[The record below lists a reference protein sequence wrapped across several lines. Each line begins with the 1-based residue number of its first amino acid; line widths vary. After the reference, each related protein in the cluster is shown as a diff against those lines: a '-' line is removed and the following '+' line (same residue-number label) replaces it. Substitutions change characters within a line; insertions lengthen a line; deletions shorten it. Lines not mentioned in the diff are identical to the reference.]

1 MQKQKGISSDQNN
14 KSCSIIHNGSNKI
27 GFTFFWIFCDF
38 LRNLQG
44 SAIQF
49 NYLSYLLQKGPRKET
64 KACNVAPTAA
74 GRCGFCNSGEA
85 GGVLARGRG
94 GGGSRGVLGL
104 VWAGVGGGET
114 AGGSGPRLPAAAA
127 AGAAA
132 PAQQAPGWGL
142 G

>member
-1 MQKQKGISSDQNN
+1 MDTTKFVSHFSDFSVIFYTIYKNQQTTLT
-14 KSCSIIHNGSNKI
+14 I
-27 GFTFFWIFCDF
+27 GVTVLQ
-38 LRNLQG
+38 LRPWKDL
-44 SAIQF
+44 
-49 NYLSYLLQKGPRKET
+49 
-64 KACNVAPTAA
+64 NVRNVVPMAA
-74 GRCGFCNSGEA
+74 DRRGFCNSGEA

-104 VWAGVGGGET
+104 VWAGIGGGET
-114 AGGSGPRLPAAAA
+114 AGRSGPRLPAAAA

>member
-1 MQKQKGISSDQNN
+1 MDSTKLVSHFSDFSVILYTIYKNQQTALT
-14 KSCSIIHNGSNKI
+14 I
-27 GFTFFWIFCDF
+27 GLTFLQ
-38 LRNLQG
+38 LRPWKDL
-44 SAIQF
+44 
-49 NYLSYLLQKGPRKET
+49 
-64 KACNVAPTAA
+64 NVRNVVPMAA
-74 GRCGFCNSGEA
+74 GRRGFCNSGEA
-85 GGVLARGRG
+85 GGVLAQGRG

-104 VWAGVGGGET
+104 VWAGVEGGET